1 MSSFRIF
8 PDRDASIIVVCG
20 IAAAEWFAKVGDN
33 AAMGASMN
41 ADSDIA
47 LFRQDLVALKRDVA
61 SLTEHM
67 KSGDTTT
74 VQTAAGEIERPVRSL
89 RQQAG
94 ADDGHSTKA
103 VSLFIEKQAFV
114 VLSLAVA
121 FGYIGARVFRR

>member
-1 MSSFRIF
+1 MS
-8 PDRDASIIVVCG
+8 
-20 IAAAEWFAKVGDN
+20 
-33 AAMGASMN
+33 ASMN

-67 KSGDTTT
+67 KGGETST
-74 VQTAAGEIERPVRSL
+74 VQNAAGEIERSVRSL

-94 ADDGHSTKA
+94 AEGGRSNKA